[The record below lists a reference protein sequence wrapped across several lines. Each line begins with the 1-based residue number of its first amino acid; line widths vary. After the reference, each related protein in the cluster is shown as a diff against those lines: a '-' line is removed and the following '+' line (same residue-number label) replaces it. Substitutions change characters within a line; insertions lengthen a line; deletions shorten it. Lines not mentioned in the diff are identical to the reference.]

1 MKPMEP
7 VVVVVS
13 RSEVERGDITIVME
27 PLAALFAKPEIAR
40 ANRVRL
46 DVAFA
51 GYDDDSRELFEIDE
65 VREFVRRLDERF
77 PYWMYFNSRYGTSL
91 NCILL
96 CFMPPF
102 LTDEAKK
109 KYFPDQLVALIEK
122 RWLPATEKMCSY
134 AGLTENDIEDLL
146 NSFVDYSTRGPQ
158 QYS

>member
-1 MKPMEP
+1 MDVIEP
-7 VVVVVS
+7 VIIVVT
-13 RSEVERGDITIVME
+13 RSEVERGDVTIVME
-27 PLAALFAKPEIAR
+27 PLAALYATPEAAR
-40 ANRVRL
+40 AHLGRL

-77 PYWMYFNSRYGTSL
+77 PYWMFFQSRYGTSL
-91 NCILL
+91 HCILL

-146 NSFVDYSTRGPQ
+146 NSFVDYATRGPQ
-158 QYS
+158 RFS